1 MVGLRCFPPEQ
12 PDAETSHRTAKVSP
26 IALKDRTIQE
36 LQRELE
42 RLRAERTAAEER
54 ARLLEEEKAKLETE
68 LLELQ
73 SQGRIHN
80 LSLGNLQDKLTRAYA
95 EREELARK
103 LRLAEEALKEKV
115 CKGGRG
121 IEYCIARLY
130 SD

>member
-1 MVGLRCFPPEQ
+1 MLQ
-12 PDAETSHRTAKVSP
+12 T

-36 LQRELE
+36 LQHELK
-42 RLRAERTAAEER
+42 RLRAERAAAEER
-54 ARLLEEEKAKLETE
+54 ARLLEEEKARLETE

-115 CKGGRG
+115 CGW
-121 IEYCIARLY
+121 
-130 SD
+130 